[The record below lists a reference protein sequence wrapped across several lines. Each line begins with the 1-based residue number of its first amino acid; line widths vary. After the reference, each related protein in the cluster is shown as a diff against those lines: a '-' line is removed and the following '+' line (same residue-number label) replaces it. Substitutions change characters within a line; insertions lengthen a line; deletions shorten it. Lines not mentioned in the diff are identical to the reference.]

1 MELKICNEK
10 YIILLII
17 FVEGK
22 PLLIVMESSLDI
34 DMRIPLTPLWY
45 EMLFMSQIHR
55 CAAIKLYF
63 TGYDL

>member
-34 DMRIPLTPLWY
+34 DMRIPLILLW
-45 EMLFMSQIHR
+45 
-55 CAAIKLYF
+55 
-63 TGYDL
+63 